1 MTVEEALEIVDLVL
15 QYESLNNIQ
24 ELIFR
29 QSWEEKTYVEI
40 AQSVGY
46 DPDYIRYVG
55 YKLWQIL
62 SKALGQKVTKNNFRF
77 VLIQLSSNQDKN
89 YQIQA

>member
-1 MTVEEALEIVDLVL
+1 MTVEEALEIVDVAL

-29 QSWEEKTYVEI
+29 QAWEEKTYVEI

-77 VLIQLSSNQDKN
+77 VLIEYSSSQGKN
-89 YQIQA
+89 HQIQA